1 MMDNREY
8 YAKLNDVLSSHEAL
22 WQATVVASDG
32 STPAK
37 PGMKLAIP
45 INGAVFGNLGGGEME
60 HRVIEIVQ
68 QDKPAQA
75 QLYSFNLSDGGAKA
89 DYVTSMICGGQ
100 VSVFIEALH
109 LARQLFIIGS
119 GHCGKALGHLAKL
132 AGFYVCLIDN
142 RKEIIDDDL
151 SQYGHRAVLH
161 DYSNLAEVIEF
172 GASTYVVIMT
182 HGHLHDREVLQ
193 QCLRQET
200 AYLGMIGSKTK
211 VAQTFA
217 TLRQQGYSDSEL
229 EKCNAPIGLAI
240 GSQTPY
246 EIAVSIMAQIIAH
259 KNRDRKPNTV

>member
-1 MMDNREY
+1 MDNNEY
-8 YAKLNDVLSSHEAL
+8 YEKLSNELNSHSAI

-45 INGAVFGNLGGGEME
+45 LNAEAFGNLGGGEME
-60 HRVIEIVQ
+60 HKVINLVRS
-68 QDKPAQA
+68 DKPTKA

-89 DYVTSMICGGQ
+89 DYSTSMICGGQ
-100 VSVFIEALH
+100 VNVFIEALH
-109 LARQLFIIGS
+109 LAQQLFIIGS

-132 AGFYVCLIDN
+132 AGFKVCLIDN
-142 RKEIIDDDL
+142 RPEIIGSDL
-151 SQYGHRAVLH
+151 SQYCHKAVFH
-161 DYSNLAEVIEF
+161 DYNGLAEVIDF
-172 GASTYVVIMT
+172 SDSAYVVIMT

-217 TLRQQGYSDSEL
+217 TLKQQGFSDDEL
-229 EKCNAPIGLAI
+229 LRCHAPIGLAI
-240 GSQTPY
+240 NSQTPY

-259 KNRDRKPNTV
+259 RNKDRVKEA